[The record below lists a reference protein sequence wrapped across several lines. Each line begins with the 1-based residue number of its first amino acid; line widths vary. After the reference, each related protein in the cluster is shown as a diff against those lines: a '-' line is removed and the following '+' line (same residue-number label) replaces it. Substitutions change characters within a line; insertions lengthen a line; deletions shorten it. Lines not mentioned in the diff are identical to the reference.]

1 MHETKRIKYAIKAM
15 IENLLFLYV
24 IFPDDILPEKIKENA
39 GLYVLII
46 PPDESV
52 IAEAKGIKV
61 DMNKNKIV
69 NILKEIILNLSLN
82 FCMLKPLY

>member
-1 MHETKRIKYAIKAM
+1 M
-15 IENLLFLYV
+15 FLYV

-46 PPDESV
+46 PPDVSV
-52 IAEAKGIKV
+52 IAELKGIKI

-69 NILKEIILNLSLN
+69 NILKKIILNLSLN
-82 FCMLKPLY
+82 FCMLKPLYWL